1 VHTQLLLANLDQPS
15 PNVTHLLLR
24 FDVDQPVERTVLQPK
39 RHFSCLRVIL
49 DQLDTLTRPEVNASL
64 HELGFQLMYELCVDP
79 VTCGPMVE
87 LLWGEKY
94 EFFSKHLD
102 TFVCEPL
109 PKRSVNLPMR
119 VSSLQQRA
127 WLLKLIALE
136 LHVGDM
142 DVILHRD
149 SCRHLLNRLFL
160 REPLGWETTGMPPN
174 LMPPRLTMTP
184 SDTSLHKIKVNHPK
198 T

>member
-1 VHTQLLLANLDQPS
+1 MSTNLWRGQCS
-15 PNVTHLLLR
+15 NQSVTSGTYYFYLPRLYLLLR
-24 FDVDQPVERTVLQPK
+24 VVTGFVSKVGGLYCVLFLSLMIQVLLC
-39 RHFSCLRVIL
+39 SCLRVIL
-49 DQLDTLTRPEVNASL
+49 DQLDTLTRPEVNANL

-119 VSSLQQRA
+119 VSSLQQVF
-127 WLLKLIALE
+127 W
-136 LHVGDM
+136 
-142 DVILHRD
+142 
-149 SCRHLLNRLFL
+149 FF
-160 REPLGWETTGMPPN
+160 GWTLSISICVQFDEQ
-174 LMPPRLTMTP
+174 
-184 SDTSLHKIKVNHPK
+184 
-198 T
+198 